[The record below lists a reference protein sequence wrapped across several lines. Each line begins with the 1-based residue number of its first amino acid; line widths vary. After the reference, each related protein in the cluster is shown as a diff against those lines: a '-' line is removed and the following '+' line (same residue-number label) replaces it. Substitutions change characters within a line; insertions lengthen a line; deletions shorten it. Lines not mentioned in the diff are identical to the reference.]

1 VERLGLGQRGVERR
15 GLERLGL
22 GRHRVE
28 RHGLERHG
36 LVGRRLEQLGVELT
50 RARRGGQAMR
60 VPRVTSAV
68 VAASVAGGALTL
80 LATVWRQPA
89 LVHVDQS
96 QWIVASAVGALALGS
111 WVWPVVVYRGGQF
124 AAFNMDEV
132 FFVILALL
140 VPPLV
145 TLGTFAVATVLAQA
159 ARRRPLVKSA
169 FNVGQ
174 VLIAVGLGLVVSRGI
189 AAPSDPLSAGQVAAI
204 VLGVGVYFV
213 INTFLVASVVVSM
226 GASWREFTDD
236 LPVQVTHA
244 GAGALAGALLALAI
258 QAHLWA
264 VALAIPGLVVERRL
278 ISARFAAQYDHARM
292 KGLYEVTL
300 EANRG
305 LRQQAVL
312 ETILGSVR
320 RLLRSPEAAL
330 SAAGP
335 GDGQLAAPMTVAG
348 ARQWLVASGRR
359 RQDRFDDADRGLL
372 RALAAVGSAALSNAE
387 LYQQVHAERERL
399 SSITLNIGEGVCA
412 IAADGRLTF
421 VNRAAADMIELPSLS
436 ITTDVVRDSSLMA
449 PDFLLAPAREAMRTG
464 HTIREDD
471 ARFRS
476 KDGGTIPVVY
486 TASTVM
492 SDGVTSG
499 AVIAFRDITE
509 RKAFEDE
516 LHQHAFY
523 DSLTG
528 LANRRLL
535 VERLDQALRR
545 SALDRKTH
553 ALIFVDVDRFKSIN
567 DSLGHVTGDEF
578 LVVIAA
584 RMKTVVR
591 SHDLLARF
599 GGDEFVVLLEDVAG
613 ADVAVTAARRIC
625 AAVEQTMVLS
635 DGHEVVA
642 SVSAGIALT
651 EPGKSADDVLRN
663 ADVAMYDAKAKG
675 GGGIYRVFDQASMGS
690 RSSKRLQIEAD
701 LRKGLERDE
710 LEVYYQPFYSL
721 DEQHVVGAEA
731 LVRWRHPTDGL
742 ISPMRFIP
750 IAEETGLIQPLG
762 RYVLDKACRQ
772 AQETRQRL
780 GVDLPI
786 SVNLSPRQFQESGL
800 LAQVAAALEASGLP
814 SELLIFEITESMVME
829 DLCGAREVMKRLNR
843 LGVRLAIDDFGTGHS
858 SLAYLRQFPVHE
870 VKIDRTFVQGVAEN
884 SVDLAIVRAVIDLAD
899 AMGISS
905 VAEGVETKDQLA
917 GLRTLR
923 CQVGQGFYFSHPLRA
938 EDFDELLTRQFAR
951 TARPGRGG
959 ESLTATASTSTSWP
973 A

>member
-1 VERLGLGQRGVERR
+1 
-15 GLERLGL
+15 
-22 GRHRVE
+22 
-28 RHGLERHG
+28 
-36 LVGRRLEQLGVELT
+36 
-50 RARRGGQAMR
+50 
-60 VPRVTSAV
+60 
-68 VAASVAGGALTL
+68 
-80 LATVWRQPA
+80 
-89 LVHVDQS
+89 
-96 QWIVASAVGALALGS
+96 
-111 WVWPVVVYRGGQF
+111 
-124 AAFNMDEV
+124 MDEV

-145 TLGTFAVATVLAQA
+145 TLGTFALATVLAQA

-169 FNVGQ
+169 FNAGQ
-174 VLIAVGLGLVVSRGI
+174 VLVAAGLGLAVSRSI
-189 AAPSDPLSAGQVAAI
+189 AAPSNPLTAGQIAAI

-213 INTFLVASVVVSM
+213 INTFLVAGVVVSM
-226 GASWREFTDD
+226 GATWGEFTND
-236 LPVQVTHA
+236 LPIQVTHA
-244 GAGALAGALLALAI
+244 GAGALIGVILALAI

-312 ETILGSVR
+312 ETILRSVR
-320 RLLRSPEAAL
+320 RLLRSPEATLAPD
-330 SAAGP
+330 GP
-335 GDGQLAAPMTVAG
+335 SPGQLAAPMAVAG
-348 ARQWLVASGRR
+348 TRQWLVASGRR
-359 RQDRFDDADRGLL
+359 RDEPFDDADRGLL
-372 RALAAVGSAALSNAE
+372 KALAAVGSAALSNAE
-387 LYQQVHAERERL
+387 LYQQVHTERERL

-412 IAADGRLTF
+412 IAADGKLTF
-421 VNRAAADMIELPSLS
+421 VNRAAAGMIELPSS
-436 ITTDVVRDSSLMA
+436 DITTDDVMSDGALVA
-449 PDFLLAPAREAMRTG
+449 PDFLLIPAREAMRTG
-464 HTIREDD
+464 RTVREDD

-476 KDGGTIPVVY
+476 KDGGTIPVAY
-486 TASTVM
+486 TASAIIR
-492 SDGVTSG
+492 DGTASG

-584 RMKTVVR
+584 RMKAVVR
-591 SHDLLARF
+591 SLDLLARF

-613 ADVAVTAARRIC
+613 ADVAVAAAKRIC

-642 SVSAGIALT
+642 SVSVGIALT
-651 EPGKSADDVLRN
+651 ETGKTADDLLRD

-675 GGGIYRVFDQASMGS
+675 GGGIYRVFDQSSMGS

-701 LRKGLERDE
+701 LRKALERDE
-710 LEVYYQPFYSL
+710 LEVHYQPFYSL
-721 DEQHVVGAEA
+721 DEQRVVGAEA
-731 LVRWRHPTDGL
+731 LVRWRHPRDGL

-762 RYVLDKACRQ
+762 RYVLDQACRQ
-772 AQETRQRL
+772 VCSIRQRL
-780 GVDLPI
+780 DVDLPI

-800 LAQVAAALEASGLP
+800 LSQVAAALEATGLP

-829 DLCGAREVMKRLNR
+829 DLCGAREVMKRLGR

-870 VKIDRTFVQGVAEN
+870 VKVDRTFVQGIAEN
-884 SVDLAIVRAVIDLAD
+884 SVDLAIVRAVIDLAN
-899 AMGISS
+899 AMGISA

-917 GLRTLR
+917 GLRMLG

-938 EDFDELLTRQFAR
+938 EEFDELLAR
-951 TARPGRGG
+951 TVGLSSRSSSDHGR
-959 ESLTATASTSTSWP
+959 
-973 A
+973 